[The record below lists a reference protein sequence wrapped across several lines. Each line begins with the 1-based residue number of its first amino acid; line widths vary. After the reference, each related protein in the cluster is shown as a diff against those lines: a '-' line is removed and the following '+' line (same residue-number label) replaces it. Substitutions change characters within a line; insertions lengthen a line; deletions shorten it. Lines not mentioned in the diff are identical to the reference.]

1 MALAAVG
8 AIQAFLYL
16 LFIRA
21 IDLYD
26 REPLRYV
33 APVFIWG
40 FTIAA
45 ITALIFNFILAAT
58 LATIVEVRVA
68 DFVTMVVGAPV
79 IEESAKALALL
90 VAFGVAYLVAR
101 GRGTLEFA
109 GVMDGIIYGSAV
121 GFGFSLAE
129 DLLYLAQ
136 FGPEVFI
143 ARRLFGG
150 FGHAAFSSLVG
161 VGIGLAPWVRS
172 GFLKLAL
179 PVLGLLAAVLLHAL
193 FNLTAVLFGALAYLL
208 LFVVIL
214 LYVVLIAV
222 WLAFERRI
230 IREELHEEMDRGTIS
245 ASEYAIL
252 PTYFRR
258 TSYYLKLI
266 LAGRLEHWSQARKVH
281 RAAVSLAFTKRL
293 MRSSWAL
300 PEETSVRTVRHRIA
314 RYRSAREATH

>member
-1 MALAAVG
+1 M
-8 AIQAFLYL
+8 
-16 LFIRA
+16 
-21 IDLYD
+21 
-26 REPLRYV
+26 
-33 APVFIWG
+33 
-40 FTIAA
+40 
-45 ITALIFNFILAAT
+45 
-58 LATIVEVRVA
+58 
-68 DFVTMVVGAPV
+68 

-90 VAFGVAYLVAR
+90 VAFGIAYLVAR

-129 DLLYLAQ
+129 DFLYLAQ

-143 ARRLFGG
+143 TRRFFGG
-150 FGHAAFSSLVG
+150 FGHAAFSALVG
-161 VGIGLAPWVRS
+161 VGIGLAPWVRP

-179 PVLGLLAAVLLHAL
+179 PVLGLSAAILLHAL
-193 FNLTAVLFGALAYLL
+193 FNLTAVLFGALAYVL

-230 IREELHEEMDRGTIS
+230 IREELREEVDRRTIS

-258 TSYYLKLI
+258 TFYYLKLI
-266 LAGRLEHWSQARKVH
+266 LTGRLEHWSRARKVH
-281 RAAVSLAFTKRL
+281 RAAVGLAFTKRL
-293 MRSSWAL
+293 VHSSWTL
-300 PEETSVRTVRHRIA
+300 PEETSVRTARHRIS
-314 RYRSAREATH
+314 RCRSAREATQ